1 MTTATAIEIFNYST
15 EEITAKMNE
24 EISQWSNGLWWE
36 DLEEAGVERIAL
48 AWDGDDIIG
57 YQTIS
62 LDGLC
67 VAIEVKDTHMG
78 QSISRQLIEE
88 SGCNRPERNENP
100 EFWEAVSQW

>member
-1 MTTATAIEIFNYST
+1 MTTATAIEIYLYNVD
-15 EEITAKMNE
+15 EITAKMNE

-36 DLEEAGVERIAL
+36 DLEEAGVDRVAL

-62 LDGLC
+62 IDGLC
-67 VAIEVKDTHMG
+67 VAIEVKESHMG
-78 QSISRQLIEE
+78 QGISRNLIEE